1 MNNIIFADEK
11 SIYSISDVLEML
23 DRYNNSNYPVS
34 LVNADDSFYRLYKA
48 DNDYIIVYWE
58 LDVIKKELVCDL
70 TTFDKLIFMWFTS
83 DIDISEYL
91 LSL

>member
-11 SIYSISDVLEML
+11 SIYSVSDVLKML
-23 DRYNNSNYPVS
+23 NEYNNSNYPVS

-48 DNDYIIVYWE
+48 DTDYIIVYWVNCE
-58 LDVIKKELVCDL
+58 ITKELVCDFE
-70 TTFDKLIFMWFTS
+70 TFDKLIFMWFTS
-83 DIDISEYL
+83 DVDISEYL

>member
-48 DNDYIIVYWE
+48 DNDYIIVYWVNDE
-58 LDVIKKELVCDL
+58 IKKELVCDFE
-70 TTFDKLIFMWFTS
+70 TFDKLIFMWFTS